1 MPTLIPNW
9 AFDHSAIPDPHGRA
23 AQMLAFSDLLQH
35 PKTPGGDRRPL
46 PHRWQRRIIERIYG
60 PSDVSGRRQVST
72 VFALLPRGS
81 RKTTLAS
88 VLALGHTIGPAQTP
102 GGQVVVA
109 ASERPQARLAFDESV
124 SMILPDPRLVAAT
137 RIRDTKNRIEHHRSR
152 SVYVAISAEGD
163 AQHGKTPNLIIADEL
178 HVWRG
183 YALWNALRTGASK
196 TPGSLTII
204 ITTAGERPEGVC
216 WELFKY
222 AQRVALDPERDPS
235 FLPILFAADPT
246 AEWDD
251 EDLWH
256 AVNPGLS
263 DGFPDLEELRN
274 EARMARE
281 LPQLRQAFKQT
292 HLNIW
297 SDGTAANWI
306 EMAVYD
312 EAAAPIDSAS
322 REGDDAWIGVDMSK
336 SYDLTAV
343 EVAFRDDDGGY
354 SVLSFAFLP
363 EAAFQRRSKEE
374 PDVPW
379 FKWREEQH
387 LIVIPGELIDDDVIE
402 RKIRDLVVLY
412 NVKEIGFDPKFAAKL
427 MGKLLA
433 DGLPVIEVPQRP
445 LILGPFYTELQRA
458 VIGRRFRHGGHPVLR
473 WCFQNA
479 VPMSGDTGLL
489 FMSKAKSTG
498 AIDLLVAAAAA
509 IGRASAGPTTVS
521 IFDRDELWG
530 DGDKSNSG
538 AEFDLDDDDID
549 HEILKNPSHPDWQKH
564 RERYEATLGG
574 DEEY

>member
-1 MPTLIPNW
+1 
-9 AFDHSAIPDPHGRA
+9 
-23 AQMLAFSDLLQH
+23 
-35 PKTPGGDRRPL
+35 
-46 PHRWQRRIIERIYG
+46 
-60 PSDVSGRRQVST
+60 
-72 VFALLPRGS
+72 
-81 RKTTLAS
+81 
-88 VLALGHTIGPAQTP
+88 
-102 GGQVVVA
+102 
-109 ASERPQARLAFDESV
+109 
-124 SMILPDPRLVAAT
+124 MILPDPRLVAAT
-137 RIRDTKNRIEHHRSR
+137 RVRDTKNRIEHHRSR

-183 YALWNALRTGASK
+183 FALWNALRTGASK

-222 AQRVALDPERDPS
+222 AQRIALEPDRDPS
-235 FLPILFAADPT
+235 FLPILFAADPA

-251 EDLWH
+251 EALWH

-297 SDGTAANWI
+297 ADGSAAHWV

-312 EAAAPIDSAS
+312 EAGAAIDPAS
-322 REGDDAWIGVDMSK
+322 REGQDAWVGVDMSK
-336 SYDLTAV
+336 SYDLTAI

-354 SVLSFAFLP
+354 SVLSYAFLP

-379 FKWREEQH
+379 LKWREEKY
-387 LIVIPGELIDDDVIE
+387 LTVIPGELIDDDVIE
-402 RKIRDLVVLY
+402 RKLRDIHALF
-412 NVKEIGFDPKFAAKL
+412 NVREFCFDAKFAAKL
-427 MGKLLA
+427 MGKLMA
-433 DGLPVIEVPQRP
+433 DGLPVVEVPQRP
-445 LILGPFYTELQRA
+445 IILGPFYTELQRA
-458 VIGRRFRHGGHPVLR
+458 IIARRFRHGGNPVLR
-473 WCFQNA
+473 WCVQNA

-509 IGRASAGPTTVS
+509 IGRASAGPSSVS
-521 IFDRDELWG
+521 IFDRDELW
-530 DGDKSNSG
+530 DDKPDS
-538 AEFDLDDDDID
+538 DDDQDDGVD
-549 HEILKNPSHPDWQKH
+549 HEILKNPSHPEWQKH
-564 RERYEATLGG
+564 RERYEATLGL

>member
-1 MPTLIPNW
+1 MPTLTPAW
-9 AFDHSAIPDPHGRA
+9 AFNDSVIADSQKRA
-23 AQMLAFSDLLQH
+23 ANMLVFADLLQH
-35 PKTPGGDRRPL
+35 PKVVGADRRPL
-46 PHRWQRRIIERIYG
+46 PFRWQRRIIERIYG
-60 PSDVSGRRQVST
+60 PSDPSGRRQVST

-88 VLALGHTIGPAQTP
+88 VLALAHTIGPAQTP

-137 RIRDTKNRIEHHRSR
+137 RIRDTKNRIEHHKSR

-163 AQHGKTPNLIIADEL
+163 AQHGKTPNLVIADEL

-216 WELFKY
+216 WELYKY
-222 AQRVALDPERDPS
+222 AQRVALEPDRDPS
-235 FLPILFAADPT
+235 FLPILFAADPA

-256 AVNPGLS
+256 AVNPGLA

-297 SDGTAANWI
+297 ADGSAAHWV

-312 EAAAPIDSAS
+312 ECGSPIEPHS

-379 FKWREEQH
+379 LKWREDKH

-402 RKIRDLVVLY
+402 RKIRDLHAIY

-498 AIDLLVAAAAA
+498 AIDLLVGAAMA
-509 IGRASAGPTTVS
+509 IGRASSISGPVS
-521 IFDRDELWG
+521 IFDRDELW
-530 DGDKSNSG
+530 
-538 AEFDLDDDDID
+538 DDAAQTSADDEDNEID
-549 HEILKNPSHPDWQKH
+549 HEILKNPSHPEWQKH
-564 RERYEATLGG
+564 RELYEATLDNG
-574 DEEY
+574 DDFPWA